1 MNEDATR
8 ICVREHVHGRVS
20 GGGIEIQNVHYD
32 DAVTVCA
39 KVGIG
44 SGSESKNCVFEGF
57 FRKKPKK

>member
-1 MNEDATR
+1 M
-8 ICVREHVHGRVS
+8 HGRVS

-57 FRKKPKK
+57 FRKKPKR